1 MKKIKHESL
10 EAVHTHTH
18 TSTLNNKNSKGITLV
33 ALVVT
38 IVVLLILAG
47 VLINLVLGQNGLISN
62 AKNARN
68 KTLEAEETEGASL
81 NTATDYIKQTAG
93 VSASG
98 ITAGD
103 YGKVVTNYNADGKTW
118 EIFYADESNVYLI
131 TRQNCGLIKFS
142 DVISNYNGTSDFD
155 GSEEFKN
162 RFPAVQTG
170 WLYKIYTPSNN
181 VIGNL
186 NYSSNH
192 ENMKSTEYLLDSTIW
207 NEKYLDNSKAEWA
220 IGGPSMELLVKSYNK
235 YEKTNMNIE
244 NPQNSGYEV
253 TISEGLSKDKAF
265 GLYNREFYYWIAC
278 PSSKGNG
285 NIRSVNHL
293 NGNIDDLYF
302 SSTRGIRPVVCLKS
316 NVKLKLSEDKT
327 SYSIE

>member
-1 MKKIKHESL
+1 MKS
-10 EAVHTHTH
+10 
-18 TSTLNNKNSKGITLV
+18 NKGITLV
-33 ALVVT
+33 ALVIT

-47 VLINLVLGQNGLISN
+47 VSISLVLGQNGLISN
-62 AKNARN
+62 AKDARN
-68 KTLEAEETEGASL
+68 KTLEAEETDGANL
-81 NTATDYIKQTAG
+81 NTASDYIKQIAG

-98 ITAGD
+98 ITAED

-131 TRQNCGLIKFS
+131 TRDSYDRQILNDKIDG
-142 DVISNYNGTSDFD
+142 YNGTSDFD
-155 GSEEFKN
+155 GSEEFKTK
-162 RFPAVQTG
+162 FPAVQAG
-170 WLYKIYTPSNN
+170 WLYKTYIPSNE
-181 VIGNL
+181 GKGTL
-186 NYSSNH
+186 NYSSNYD
-192 ENMKSTEYLLDSTIW
+192 NMKATEYLLDSTVW